1 MQPVQHISSRSL
13 DDLEAELISLSARIN
28 AAEYDFLVL
37 IREFDLRQGWKP
49 YLFNNCAEW
58 LNMKCGICPGTA
70 REKVRVARA
79 LFDLPLIS
87 AAFQGGDLSYSKAR
101 SLTRIAR
108 PENEEALLDYA
119 VKATAQQVDDYC
131 RRRRNVLKDES
142 LADARRL
149 YRARYLSRSVH
160 GDGSMTISV
169 ELPRE
174 SGELVMKALE
184 MALGAMESDGEAC
197 DACGEED
204 ETLHERQA
212 DALVAVAKGY
222 LNGGADRGSCT
233 ADHYQVVVHVDEEA
247 LRGAP
252 DENSKSDL
260 PIETVRRLCCDG
272 AILPVTEDEKGNPLH
287 VGRKHRVVQPAQK
300 RALLAR
306 DKCCRYPGCTHEKWL
321 DAQSLP
327 RFSGITWNIGSM
339 VVKPA
344 STTWFCCVRSIIG
357 CCTTVNSRSKP
368 VRTATGSSDEVSW
381 CACRQPI
388 YARPPSSS
396 RNCSM

>member
-1 MQPVQHISSRSL
+1 MQPAHHLSRRSL
-13 DDLEAELISLSARIN
+13 DDLEAELITLSARIN

-87 AAFQGGDLSYSKAR
+87 ATFQGGDLSYSKAR
-101 SLTRIAR
+101 SLTRIAS
-108 PENEEALLDYA
+108 PENEGALLDFA

-149 YRARYLSRSVH
+149 HRERYVSRSVH

-169 ELPRE
+169 ELPQE

-184 MALGAMESDGEAC
+184 MALGAMESFGEAC
-197 DACGEED
+197 DGCGEED
-204 ETLHERQA
+204 ETLHQRQA

-222 LNGGADRGSCT
+222 LNGGADKGSCT

-247 LRGAP
+247 LRGKP
-252 DENSKSDL
+252 DEISQSDL
-260 PIETVRRLCCDG
+260 AIETVRRLCCDS
-272 AILPVTEDEKGNPLH
+272 AIVPVTEDKQGNPLH

-300 RALLAR
+300 RALIAR
-306 DKCCRYPGCTHEKWL
+306 DRCCRFPGCSHDKWL

-327 RFSGITWNIGSM
+327 RFSGTTWNIGPTG
-339 VVKPA
+339 VKPA
-344 STTWFCCVRSIIG
+344 STTWFCSARGITG
-357 CCTTVNSRSKP
+357 CCMMGNSRSKS
-368 VRTATGSSDEVSW
+368 VRTASGSSGEAEYRVTWVPVVSAA
-381 CACRQPI
+381 CAAGCGG
-388 YARPPSSS
+388 A
-396 RNCSM
+396 C

>member
-1 MQPVQHISSRSL
+1 MQLAQLVTRRSI

-28 AAEYDFLVL
+28 AAEYDFLML

-101 SLTRIAR
+101 SLTRIAS
-108 PENEEALLDYA
+108 PENEGALLEFA

-149 YRARYLSRSVH
+149 HRERYLSRSVH
-160 GDGSMTISV
+160 SDGSMTISV
-169 ELPRE
+169 ELPQE

-184 MALGAMESDGEAC
+184 MALGSMDSDTESDDEYD
-197 DACGEED
+197 DAEE
-204 ETLHERQA
+204 ETLQQRQA

-222 LNGGADRGSCT
+222 LNGGADKGSCT

-247 LRGAP
+247 LRGEP
-252 DENSKSDL
+252 GKTGQSDL

-272 AILPVTEDEKGNPLH
+272 AIVPVTEDDKGNPLH

-306 DKCCRYPGCTHEKWL
+306 DKCCQYPGCTHEKWL
-321 DAQSLP
+321 DAHHVEHWADGGETSLE
-327 RFSGITWNIGSM
+327 NL
-339 VVKPA
+339 VLL
-344 STTWFCCVRSIIG
+344 C
-357 CCTTVNSRSKP
+357 SKHHRLLHDGEFEIKAGP
-368 VRTATGSSDEVSW
+368 DGDWQFRRG
-381 CACRQPI
+381 
-388 YARPPSSS
+388 
-396 RNCSM
+396 